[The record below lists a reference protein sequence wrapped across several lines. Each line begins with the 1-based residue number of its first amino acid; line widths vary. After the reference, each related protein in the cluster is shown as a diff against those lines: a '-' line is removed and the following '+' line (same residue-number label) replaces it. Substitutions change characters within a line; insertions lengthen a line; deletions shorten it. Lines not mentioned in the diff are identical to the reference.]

1 MKIGFPAV
9 TLLALSVLLS
19 PQTSR
24 AEDSPGFWRSFVNF
38 FLPHPEQRKILLKKE
53 TQYYQVTVEED
64 SAGARHLVFNPMKG
78 SQGIWNPATPDE
90 IISNYCKYTTLFFT
104 FIKTPPKRVL
114 FIGLGVGMVP
124 RFVRNYFPNTV
135 IDIVEIDKDIPEIAA
150 KYFGYI
156 KDDRTNIIIK
166 DGRDFINRTKKKY
179 DIIFIDAYNAKA
191 IPFQLTTREF
201 YLKVKNALAQNGI
214 ATINIANLGR
224 EKFIASELKTI
235 ESVFPHV
242 AVYVCPH
249 KSNYVPF
256 ASVDMPL
263 DSQNY
268 TERAEEVDKILHL
281 SYKMQDM
288 LETRMPEKD
297 LRRMTG
303 NAVLLTDDYA
313 PVETMQ

>member
-1 MKIGFPAV
+1 MKIRFPAV
-9 TLLALSVLLS
+9 TLLALSALFM
-19 PQTSR
+19 PPISR
-24 AEDSPGFWRSFVNF
+24 ADDSPGFWRSFVNF

-64 SAGARHLVFNPMKG
+64 SGGARHLVFNPMKG
-78 SQGIWNPATPDE
+78 SQGIWNPAVPDE
-90 IISNYCKYTTLFFT
+90 IISNYCKYSTLFFT

-124 RFVRNYFPNTV
+124 RFVRAYFPETV

-166 DGRDFINRTKKKY
+166 DGRDFINRTKNKY

-191 IPFQLTTREF
+191 IPFQLTTQEF
-201 YLKVKNALAQNGI
+201 YRKVRGALAPNGI
-214 ATINIANLGR
+214 ATANIANLGR

-235 ESVFPHV
+235 TSVFPHT

-256 ASVDMPL
+256 SSVDLPL
-263 DSQNY
+263 DSINY
-268 TERAEEVDKILHL
+268 EKRAEEVDKVLHL

-288 LETRMPEKD
+288 LETKMTAKE
-297 LRRMTG
+297 LRKMTESAG
-303 NAVLLTDDYA
+303 ILTDDYA
-313 PVETMQ
+313 PVETME